1 MLTQLIQ
8 PREQRGGERS
18 AAAATARN
26 FLALVSGATLGEL
39 TCMEKLVQELVATKD
54 VNKVSAASFKVSRIV

>member
-1 MLTQLIQ
+1 MTKFIFDPTQG
-8 PREQRGGERS
+8 REQRGGERS

-39 TCMEKLVQELVATKD
+39 TCMEKLVQELVGSKD
-54 VNKVSAASFKVSRIV
+54 VNKV

>member
-1 MLTQLIQ
+1 M
-8 PREQRGGERS
+8 

-39 TCMEKLVQELVATKD
+39 TCMEKLVQELVASKD
-54 VNKVSAASFKVSRIV
+54 INKVGAGSNSFVIHDTLDHNLLCGLSGKWKL